1 MEWQKDV
8 DLTLVGST
16 SDLLLEIEEGKEDD
30 NSSII
35 CFREMS
41 TLESNSFLDLS
52 GGRYRHCGSLE
63 LLVDHFLS

>member
-30 NSSII
+30 NSSVLLL
-35 CFREMS
+35 S
-41 TLESNSFLDLS
+41 VLEK
-52 GGRYRHCGSLE
+52 
-63 LLVDHFLS
+63 